1 MAEKLPLPVKLYLGL
16 TRLGEPLYS
25 VLHKQRIK
33 KGKDDPLRSGER
45 FGRPGQPRP
54 EGNLVWVHA
63 ASVGETNSVLPL
75 IEAIADLG
83 HSILL
88 TTVTMTSAEIAAKQL
103 PDRAVHQYAP
113 FDSPRLLE
121 SFLNFWQ
128 PSVALFVESE
138 IWPGTLAAL
147 KDRNCPTV
155 LVNGRMSE
163 RSFRG
168 WGKAPS
174 TAGFLFGAFD
184 LAMAQS
190 PHDGERLQKLGC
202 KRVECP
208 GNLKFDSVVPDP
220 SFDEV
225 ARLKAAIG
233 SRKVWL
239 AALTHPGEEESAF
252 AAHLDI
258 RERHPDALLM
268 LVPRHP
274 DRRQEIATLA
284 EERGFSVSQRSKGE
298 LPALTD
304 DVYLGDTLGE
314 MGLFYSLAPVA
325 FLGGSITDRG
335 GHNPLEAIQF
345 DTALITGPH
354 VANAKNT
361 YRDLWAADAAR
372 KISSAG
378 ALAAEIKFLL
388 ENEAECVSQIAN
400 AHKIIENGRG
410 ALVRVMKLIEPY
422 LPTTGR

>member
-1 MAEKLPLPVKLYLGL
+1 MAEKRPLPVKLYLGL

-25 VLHKQRIK
+25 VLHKKRIK

-45 FGRPGQPRP
+45 FGEPGQTRP
-54 EGNLVWVHA
+54 EGTLVWVHA

-75 IEAIADLG
+75 IEALAEQG
-83 HSILL
+83 HTVLL
-88 TTVTMTSAEIAAKQL
+88 TTVTMTSAEIAVKQL

-121 SFLNFWQ
+121 SFLNYWQ

-147 KDRNCPTV
+147 KERNCPTV
-155 LVNGRMSE
+155 LVNGRMSQ

-190 PHDGERLQKLGC
+190 PHDGERLQRLGC

-220 SFDEV
+220 SFEEV

-252 AAHLDI
+252 AAHLDV
-258 RERHPDALLM
+258 RDRHPGGLLM

-274 DRRQEIATLA
+274 DRRAEIATLA
-284 EERGFSVSQRSKGE
+284 KEYGLSVSQRSKGA

-314 MGLFYSLAPVA
+314 MGLFYSLAPIA
-325 FLGGSITDRG
+325 FLGGSLTDRG

-361 YRDLWAADAAR
+361 YRDLWTAGAAR
-372 KISSAG
+372 KIPSADK
-378 ALAAEIKFLL
+378 LAEEVNFLL
-388 ENEAECVSQIAN
+388 ENEAECASQIAN

-422 LPTTGR
+422 LPSTGR